1 MLTPHRRLIG
11 TWKSDRGLTLAN
23 CHRYHLLTGAK
34 KRKFGSIFGSLV
46 LRYTRRRLYIALGET
61 KWSAE
66 YDVLAE
72 DSESIVLRIHSEDH
86 WKRANAIVADILK
99 EMAAE
104 PRFQHIQ
111 FRTRN
116 GHEYYWIGCGVF
128 CEWFKRQRVQPGGCT
143 RTPRLRP
150 GSNRAS
156 SARHR

>member
-23 CHRYHLLTGAK
+23 CHRYHLLAGAK
-34 KRKFGSIFGSLV
+34 KRKFGSIFGRLV

-86 WKRANAIVADILK
+86 WKRADAIVADNLK
-99 EMAAE
+99 ERAAE

-111 FRTRN
+111 FITRN

-128 CEWFKRQRVQPGGCT
+128 CEWFKRQRVQPRGCT
-143 RTPRLRP
+143 RTARLPP
-150 GSNRAS
+150 GSNLTS
-156 SARHR
+156 SARRR